1 MFNIFEIVK
10 HKEKIHENDQLRLQ
24 LDQASEFKL
33 KIMEAQAA
41 LKKELERARRERQ
54 EALEARE
61 ELQDMADT
69 LEMAT
74 LDKEMAEEK
83 VNKQN
88 K

>member
-1 MFNIFEIVK
+1 
-10 HKEKIHENDQLRLQ
+10 
-24 LDQASEFKL
+24 
-33 KIMEAQAA
+33 MEAQAA

-83 VNKQN
+83 VSK
-88 K
+88 